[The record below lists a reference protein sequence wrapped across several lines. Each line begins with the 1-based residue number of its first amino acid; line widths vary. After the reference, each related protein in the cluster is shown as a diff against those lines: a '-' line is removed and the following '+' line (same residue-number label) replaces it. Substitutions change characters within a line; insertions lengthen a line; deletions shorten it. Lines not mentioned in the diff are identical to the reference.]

1 VTADTPKDGEQ
12 IALIRQ
18 HLQDEAEKL
27 RRADFGDPATIH
39 GHDMPGLAERVPPRR
54 VREDRPQADER
65 FDGCGLA
72 DTAQVTNDAFRC
84 GLFNLRQERAVR
96 VTG

>member
-1 VTADTPKDGEQ
+1 MSSPNCPTGGRQTVTADTPKDGEQ

-39 GHDMPGLAERVPPRR
+39 GHDMPGLAERVPP
-54 VREDRPQADER
+54 PS
-65 FDGCGLA
+65 
-72 DTAQVTNDAFRC
+72 T
-84 GLFNLRQERAVR
+84 
-96 VTG
+96 